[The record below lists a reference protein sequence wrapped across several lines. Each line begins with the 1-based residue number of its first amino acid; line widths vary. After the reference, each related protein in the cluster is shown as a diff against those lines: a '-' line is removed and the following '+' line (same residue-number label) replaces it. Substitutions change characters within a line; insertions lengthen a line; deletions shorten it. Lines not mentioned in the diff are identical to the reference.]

1 MVHLWKAIF
10 LGFVQGMAEFLPI
23 SSSGHLVLF
32 EKLLNFHQQGIAFDI
47 FVHFGTLFSIF
58 VVFRKELIWML
69 WAPYKVWVEKST
81 DPQYLKYLKWDL
93 YIIVATIPAGFVGLF
108 LKDSAERLFSEILV
122 VLVALLFTAL
132 IMILTQ
138 FLTYRKKDF
147 NFGNTFII
155 GIAQAIA
162 IIPGV
167 SRSGSTIFTGMAFGI
182 ERQDVARFSFLMSIP
197 AILGAVVLQV
207 GDLIKMPPTS
217 SQMVDLTAGTISAFL
232 FGYLAIKWLLEVVKK
247 GKLQWFGYYCAA
259 VSISGLIIY
268 FWA

>member
-1 MVHLWKAIF
+1 MLHLWKAIF

-32 EKLLNFHQQGIAFDI
+32 EKLLHFHQQGIAFEV
-47 FVHFGTLFSIF
+47 FVHFGTLLSIF
-58 VVFRKELIWML
+58 VVFRKELLWML
-69 WAPYKVWVEKST
+69 QAPYKVWVEKST
-81 DPQYLKYLKWDL
+81 APEYLKYLRWDL

-108 LKDSAERLFSEILV
+108 LKDYAERLFSDILV
-122 VLVALLFTAL
+122 VLIALLFTAF
-132 IMILTQ
+132 IMIVTQ
-138 FLTYRKKDF
+138 FLSYRKKEF
-147 NFGNTFII
+147 NYGNTFII

-167 SRSGSTIFTGMAFGI
+167 SRSGSTIFTGMAFGL
-182 ERQDVARFSFLMSIP
+182 ERQEVAKFSFLMSIP

-207 GDLIKMPPTS
+207 GDLMRTPPTS
-217 SQMVDLTAGTISAFL
+217 TEMIDLTAGTIAAFF

-259 VSISGLIIY
+259 VAISGLIFY
-268 FWA
+268 FWV